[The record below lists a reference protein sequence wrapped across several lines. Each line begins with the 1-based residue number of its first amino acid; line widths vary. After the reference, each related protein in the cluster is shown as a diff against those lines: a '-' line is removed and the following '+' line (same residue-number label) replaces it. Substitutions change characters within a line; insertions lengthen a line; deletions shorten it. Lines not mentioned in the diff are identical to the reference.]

1 MFSLKQLVICATWV
15 LALVGISL
23 IGASSPDGEDKSPED
38 AAPVT
43 THDDLAAQADVEVAT
58 ARAAESASSR
68 YPRYTTYPPDALPIE
83 KWLYE
88 MLDKPVSLAYPGPN
102 VPLKDIL
109 RDIENQMSEAYGKQD
124 DGAQFR
130 MVFRPDYG
138 ELELDFNP
146 EDPLDDVQIYHLIVE
161 NMTLRNALALIFEQT
176 TDPLK
181 LDCVVTNESMV
192 ITSSTKAEESD
203 AFVSTRVYPAE
214 HLLNL
219 NYGRFD
225 PDAARRNHSRNRMW
239 SWGRGIGGGIRT
251 VDDGD
256 ISGSGDAT
264 EYDEMPSPP
273 SNDDVAS
280 VNRRDRTLA
289 DVVIGMTSPPCL
301 WGENGADLGE
311 VHIAENNLIVRQT
324 PVGHYEIVKLLTQLT
339 AAMENQ

>member
-58 ARAAESASSR
+58 ARAAESAPSR

-124 DGAQFR
+124 DGSQFR
-130 MVFRPDYG
+130 MVFRPDYA
-138 ELELDFNP
+138 ELELDLDPQNP
-146 EDPLDDVQIYHLIVE
+146 LEDVHIRQVVVE

-176 TDPLK
+176 SDPIT
-181 LDCVVTNESMV
+181 LDYVITNETML
-192 ITSSTKAEESD
+192 ITTNTLSNDTD
-203 AFVSTRVYPAE
+203 AFATSRVYPVG
-214 HLLNL
+214 HLLRL
-219 NYGRFD
+219 ISFDYGRLNPRYRSMSD
-225 PDAARRNHSRNRMW
+225 QDSSLTALQDLILGVTWSGHSW
-239 SWGRGIGGGIRT
+239 IHEGGEFGYLQL
-251 VDDGD
+251 VGD
-256 ISGSGDAT
+256 
-264 EYDEMPSPP
+264 
-273 SNDDVAS
+273 N
-280 VNRRDRTLA
+280 L
-289 DVVIGMTSPPCL
+289 VVC
-301 WGENGADLGE
+301 
-311 VHIAENNLIVRQT
+311 QT
-324 PVGHYEIVKLLTQLT
+324 PAAHYEIVKLLNQLT
-339 AAMENQ
+339 ATIENDGDGAPSINGGANR